1 MLISSTKKNSSL
13 CVLFFIS
20 PNDSFSKATKNVFH
34 LKISFSQD
42 IQIFLFLSSLL
53 FLSVSH
59 CFRGWW
65 KGNLKVSGVIS
76 CLHENII
83 THCVPKTS
91 LKPLNFGK
99 KTQSSHCMQEIL
111 LKIRYFGRGLS
122 KSLRRVKFIFSFESS
137 L

>member
-20 PNDSFSKATKNVFH
+20 PNDSFSKTTKNVFH

-42 IQIFLFLSSLL
+42 IQIFVFLSSLL

-59 CFRGWW
+59 CFWGWR
-65 KGNLKVSGVIS
+65 KVNLKVPGVIS
-76 CLHENII
+76 CLHKNI
-83 THCVPKTS
+83 THFVPKTS

-99 KTQSSHCMQEIL
+99 KQSSHCMQEIR